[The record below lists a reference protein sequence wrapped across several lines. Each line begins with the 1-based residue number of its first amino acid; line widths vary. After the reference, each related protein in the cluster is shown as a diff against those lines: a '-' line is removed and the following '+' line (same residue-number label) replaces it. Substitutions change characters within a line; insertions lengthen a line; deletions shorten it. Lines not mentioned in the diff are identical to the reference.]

1 MKRKSKRLKQL
12 LKKHLLLMP
21 KKRHLLLSWK
31 RHLLSKKR
39 LQKMLSWK
47 KWTWDFLM
55 TRTFLRRSKSKKS
68 KKLRQ

>member
-31 RHLLSKKR
+31 RLSKKR